1 MRAPSPALCPPH
13 LCSFPERC
21 PLSPLCSCVLDGC
34 CWMRASSSGS
44 ENHTPPEVEIMQCK
58 PGSKQGQAE
67 DVFHGLAWLDV
78 GHLQR
83 GRISKLPGQPFPVFD
98 HHCVWHYLY
107 FQPCPLL
114 PVPSISLRPFCLSLA
129 RLLGFGALVSGQ
141 GAPPTTC
148 SAPCMGTA
156 SLSWERAGS
165 PTRAGRSERVT
176 TCCLEAS
183 SAYNHDILAEVLA
196 S

>member
-1 MRAPSPALCPPH
+1 MFFMALPGWM
-13 LCSFPERC
+13 
-21 PLSPLCSCVLDGC
+21 LD
-34 CWMRASSSGS
+34 
-44 ENHTPPEVEIMQCK
+44 
-58 PGSKQGQAE
+58 
-67 DVFHGLAWLDV
+67 
-78 GHLQR
+78 
-83 GRISKLPGQPFPVFD
+83 ISKEGESPSSRGNRFPVFD

-141 GAPPTTC
+141 GAPPAAC

-165 PTRAGRSERVT
+165 PTRAGRSERAT

>member
-13 LCSFPERC
+13 LCSFPERW
-21 PLSPLCSCVLDGC
+21 PLSPLCSCVLDGCC

-58 PGSKQGQAE
+58 PGSKQGQLE
-67 DVFHGLAWLDV
+67 DVFPGLAWLDV

-83 GRISKLPGQPFPVFD
+83 GRISKLPGQPSPVFD

-114 PVPSISLRPFCLSLA
+114 LVPSISLRLFCLSLA
-129 RLLGFGALVSGQ
+129 ACLFLVLWSQFRELHPQLAVPHAWGQAHCHGREQVRPLPLSWVRLGESSLSQEAEHGVSG
-141 GAPPTTC
+141 
-148 SAPCMGTA
+148 
-156 SLSWERAGS
+156 W
-165 PTRAGRSERVT
+165 
-176 TCCLEAS
+176 
-183 SAYNHDILAEVLA
+183 
-196 S
+196 